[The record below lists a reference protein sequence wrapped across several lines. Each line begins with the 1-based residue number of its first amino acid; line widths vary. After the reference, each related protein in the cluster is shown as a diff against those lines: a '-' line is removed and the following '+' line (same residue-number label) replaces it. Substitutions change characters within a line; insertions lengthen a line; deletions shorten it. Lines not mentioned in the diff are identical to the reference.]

1 MRQPPDTT
9 WMTPTDIAQLV
20 RREFRVN
27 ADATLTDVHALVD
40 AGFSYVNAALAVT
53 VLAQPCL
60 PHL

>member
-1 MRQPPDTT
+1 
-9 WMTPTDIAQLV
+9 MTPTDVAQLV